1 MIFGSHK
8 GCIYYVI
15 ENLATNGACGSGP
28 TGGGAKAENSGKT
41 ENIGKAENKAILSEF
56 DLKLRVDVVQ

>member
-28 TGGGAKAENSGKT
+28 TGGGAKAENT
-41 ENIGKAENKAILSEF
+41 GKAENKAILSEF
-56 DLKLRVDVVQ
+56 DIKLIVDDLQ